1 MPAPNSLAKIA
12 KKLESLQVKASKLNS
27 EIAELSAFVAQEA
40 QRTSAAEPTIPAKKA
55 AAKAAAV
62 SEPSAEP
69 KKRGRPRAADK
80 PVAEEPAPAK
90 RRGRPAKQPK

>member
-12 KKLESLQVKASKLNS
+12 KKLESLQIKATKLNS

-40 QRTSAAEPTIPAKKA
+40 QRTPTAEPTVPTKKA
-55 AAKAAAV
+55 AAKAEA
-62 SEPSAEP
+62 EPNAEP
-69 KKRGRPRAADK
+69 KKRGRPKAADK
-80 PVAEEPAPAK
+80 PAVADPAPAK

>member
-12 KKLESLQVKASKLNS
+12 KKLESLQVKAAKLNS

-40 QRTSAAEPTIPAKKA
+40 QRAPAPEA
-55 AAKAAAV
+55 
-62 SEPSAEP
+62 EPSAEP

-80 PVAEEPAPAK
+80 PAAETPAPAK
-90 RRGRPAKQPK
+90 RRGRPAKR